1 MEKISHDR
9 EETIIQ
15 SRTSWDQTSLSHMR
29 SGSVFVPKHSV
40 PYNFKRFASR
50 VPSQIRALRVNDL
63 STDPVS
69 EEGSKFKLKNTT

>member
-1 MEKISHDR
+1 
-9 EETIIQ
+9 
-15 SRTSWDQTSLSHMR
+15 MR